1 MSRRKALPFTC
12 LTSLSVRVLFLAAIS
27 PACFFLPRLP
37 LCRSCFSFIFQ
48 PLICGALKN
57 IQFLTAEMFSSK
69 SVWFFCVGLCSNNNN
84 IFVFFFPLFFS
95 TSHLSNPRPFALS
108 CHLPIISSSVCWT
121 SNRIHLPWRG
131 GRSPASCSWSLSEPL
146 CLTAHKWAWPLV
158 NRTSAETHTD
168 PPRNHQWSVV
178 VTSVV
183 TQHLRCPGCSH
194 RHRPVSHPWPKWCL
208 ISDCLTLSP
217 STVSPLTSK
226 GVKK

>member
-84 IFVFFFPLFFS
+84 IFVFFFPLFFPPHIYL
-95 TSHLSNPRPFALS
+95 TLARSHHPATCPSFPPPCAEHQTESISPGEEDEARRAALDL
-108 CHLPIISSSVCWT
+108 CP
-121 SNRIHLPWRG
+121 
-131 GRSPASCSWSLSEPL
+131 SLSVWR
-146 CLTAHKWAWPLV
+146 LTNEL
-158 NRTSAETHTD
+158 D
-168 PPRNHQWSVV
+168 
-178 VTSVV
+178 
-183 TQHLRCPGCSH
+183 L
-194 RHRPVSHPWPKWCL
+194 L
-208 ISDCLTLSP
+208 
-217 STVSPLTSK
+217 
-226 GVKK
+226 

>member
-84 IFVFFFPLFFS
+84 IFVFFFPLFFPPHIYL
-95 TSHLSNPRPFALS
+95 TLARSHHPATCPSFPPPVLNIKQNPSPLERRTKPGEL
-108 CHLPIISSSVCWT
+108 LLISV
-121 SNRIHLPWRG
+121 R
-131 GRSPASCSWSLSEPL
+131 ASLSDG
-146 CLTAHKWAWPLV
+146 
-158 NRTSAETHTD
+158 S
-168 PPRNHQWSVV
+168 QMS
-178 VTSVV
+178 
-183 TQHLRCPGCSH
+183 
-194 RHRPVSHPWPKWCL
+194 
-208 ISDCLTLSP
+208 
-217 STVSPLTSK
+217 LTSCK
-226 GVKK
+226 QDIGRNTHRSSTQPPVKCGGDLCRYTAPPLPRVLS